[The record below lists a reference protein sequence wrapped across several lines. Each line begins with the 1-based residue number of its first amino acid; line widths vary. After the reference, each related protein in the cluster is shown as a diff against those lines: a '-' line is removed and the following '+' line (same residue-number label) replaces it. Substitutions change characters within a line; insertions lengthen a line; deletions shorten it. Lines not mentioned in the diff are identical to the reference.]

1 MSAIVESKCL
11 LEKQIINHRIQIH
24 IPKANV
30 IDFGDNTVEE
40 QSQENNSEPLNSASE
55 ASANSKTNW
64 FFGLF
69 QRKKNDNQPPKPTQQ
84 QSPTLQVR
92 STSDSNNTASV
103 TIGLSKIIV
112 CTGDLTKQAVSFFSL
127 F

>member
-1 MSAIVESKCL
+1 L
-11 LEKQIINHRIQIH
+11 LEKQIINHRIQID
-24 IPKANV
+24 IPKAKV
-30 IDFGDNTVEE
+30 IDFGNNTVEE
-40 QSQENNSEPLNSASE
+40 QSQENNSETLNGASA
-55 ASANSKTNW
+55 ASANPKTNW

-69 QRKKNDNQPPKPTQQ
+69 QRKKPDNQPPKPTQQ

-92 STSDSNNTASV
+92 STSDSNNTTSV

>member
-1 MSAIVESKCL
+1 L

-24 IPKANV
+24 IPKAKV

-40 QSQENNSEPLNSASE
+40 QSQENNSEPLNGASE
-55 ASANSKTNW
+55 ASANPKTNW

-69 QRKKNDNQPPKPTQQ
+69 QRKKPDNQPPKPAQQ

-92 STSDSNNTASV
+92 STSDSNNTTSV